1 MYARGDLDS
10 LLSRVNSPADLRR
23 LDRSQLDQLSEEI
36 RKFLIKHVSET
47 GGHLSPNLGVVEMT
61 LAIHRVFDSPRD
73 AIVWDTGHQAYVHK
87 LVTGRRQDFTSL
99 KQEGGMSGYPSRR
112 ESEHDLVENS
122 HASTSLSYALGIAE
136 ARLRKGIPGHV
147 IAVIGD
153 GALTGGMAYEAVNQI
168 AHLKPPNLIVV
179 INDNGRSYAPTV
191 GGLASHLSQLAVSPG
206 YEKLKERI
214 SRRLREIPLVGEGA
228 DEAAFRFKE
237 SLKQL
242 VQPTNIFESLGL
254 KYAGPIAGHD
264 IGELEDVLSRS
275 KLLDEPIVIHVV
287 TEKGRGYGPALND
300 TTDKMHAIGPSDP
313 RTGKPLKNEL
323 TYTSVFSEAL
333 LSAGARYPELV
344 AITAAMP
351 SPTGLLDFGREF
363 PERFFDVGICEQHAV
378 TFAAGLA
385 MTGMHPV
392 VAIYST
398 FLQRAYDQA
407 LLDVGM
413 HNLPVTFVLDRA
425 GVTGSDGSSH
435 HGVFDLSYLRTIPN
449 LSIAAPADATELC
462 ALLETAMAMDGPMAI
477 RYPKGA
483 VPATPDLPV
492 EALPVGRWEEITKGT
507 DVALLAI
514 GKMVEVAK
522 EAAKLLQAEGVSCG
536 VINARWLKPMDPRLV
551 TDWAVRYPALVTAED
566 NVITGGF
573 GSAVLEA
580 LAPVGLAGKVRVV
593 ALPDEFLPHA
603 KPADILSRHGLD
615 ATGLAASAREAARAA
630 SPNTAG

>member
-1 MYARGDLDS
+1 
-10 LLSRVNSPADLRR
+10 
-23 LDRSQLDQLSEEI
+23 
-36 RKFLIKHVSET
+36 
-47 GGHLSPNLGVVEMT
+47 
-61 LAIHRVFDSPRD
+61 
-73 AIVWDTGHQAYVHK
+73 
-87 LVTGRRQDFTSL
+87 
-99 KQEGGMSGYPSRR
+99 MSGYPSRR

-147 IAVIGD
+147 VAIIGD
-153 GALTGGMAYEAVNQI
+153 GALTGGMAYEALNQI

-206 YEKLKERI
+206 YEKFKERI
-214 SRRLREIPLVGEGA
+214 SRRLRDIPVVGESA
-228 DEAAFRFKE
+228 DEAAFRVKE
-237 SLKQL
+237 SIKQL
-242 VQPTNIFESLGL
+242 VQPTNIFESLGI

-264 IGELEDVLSRS
+264 LGELEDVLTRS

-300 TTDKMHAIGPSDP
+300 KTDKMHAIGPSDP
-313 RTGKPLKNEL
+313 RTGKPLKTEL
-323 TYTSVFSEAL
+323 TYTNVFSEAL

-385 MTGMHPV
+385 LAGMHPV

-398 FLQRAYDQA
+398 FMQRAFDQA
-407 LLDVGM
+407 LLDVCM

-425 GVTGSDGSSH
+425 GVTGDDGSSH
-435 HGVFDLSYLRTIPN
+435 HGVFDFSYLRTVPN
-449 LSIAAPADATELC
+449 LAIAAPADATELC
-462 ALLETAMAMDGPMAI
+462 ALLETALGMDGPMAI
-477 RYPKGA
+477 RFPKGA

-492 EALPVGRWEEITKGT
+492 EPLPVGRWEEIRTGT

-522 EAAKLLQAEGVSCG
+522 VAAQMLEAEGVSCG
-536 VINARWLKPMDPRLV
+536 VINARWLKPMDPRLL

-580 LAPVGLAGKVRVV
+580 LASVGLAGKVRVL

-603 KPADILSRHGLD
+603 KPADILSSHGLD
-615 ATGLAASAREAARAA
+615 AAGLAAGAREAARAA
-630 SPNTAG
+630 SPKTAT